1 MSDRD
6 FAAAPEPAFVGAGFA
21 PAGFEPTLIVSSRD
35 LAEGRLRRESELC
48 VHVCRSCK
56 VELADRYHFDCP
68 ECGFP
73 EPPASSCRTCG
84 GEVSPER
91 VKYVAHGRARGSVT
105 KLVPGMSCRA
115 CGLSAVEELGLGAL
129 GELANIAR
137 GPLVILPESGIAT
150 PDRIEVLADADVCG
164 ADEPEQIEKER
175 DGMRLRVGTPSAL
188 FDAALPAVSQ
198 HDPADIFSP
207 TLSLEPGPPYTAAQR
222 RTAALLLADV
232 QRELG
237 APVTCWS
244 ASVGLSEEP
253 LVDPVLTQ
261 QLMFWPGDPG
271 AIGLGLYHALIA
283 GHAPGRFLNSVRLLT
298 FVLRPEPGEAW
309 AAALARRVSALEPL
323 PLDILQQ
330 LWLAMHPGQPFELG
344 RVYASMQAF
353 NERYTAPVDTA
364 HGAPLPWEE
373 PDFEGYS
380 AWLRR
385 LVSGLL
391 APELD
396 AGLAR
401 ARD

>member
-1 MSDRD
+1 MSESE
-6 FAAAPEPAFVGAGFA
+6 FAAAPGPSSSPAGSD
-21 PAGFEPTLIVSSRD
+21 PAGFEPTLVVSSRD

-48 VHVCRSCK
+48 VHACKSCN

-68 ECGFP
+68 ECGHP
-73 EPPASSCRTCG
+73 EPPVSRCRTCG

-105 KLVPGMSCRA
+105 KLVPGISCRA
-115 CGLSAVEELGLGAL
+115 CGLSAVEELGLDAL
-129 GELANIAR
+129 GELANLAR
-137 GPLVILPESGIAT
+137 GPLVILPECGFAT
-150 PDRIEVLADADVCG
+150 PDLIEVLADADVCG
-164 ADEPEQIEKER
+164 ADEPEEVEKER
-175 DGMRLRVGTPSAL
+175 DGMRLRVGSPSAL
-188 FDAALPAVSQ
+188 FDAALPAISQ

-207 TLSLEPGPPYTAAQR
+207 TLSLEPGPPYTLAQR
-222 RTAALLLADV
+222 RTAALLLAEL

-261 QLMFWPGDPG
+261 QLMQLPGDPG
-271 AIGLGLYHALIA
+271 AVGLGLYHALVA

-298 FVLRPEPGEAW
+298 FVLRPDPEEVW
-309 AAALARRVSALEPL
+309 AAALERRVSALEPL

-344 RVYASMQAF
+344 RVYGSMQAF
-353 NERYTAPVDTA
+353 NARYTAPLEPER
-364 HGAPLPWEE
+364 GAPLPWEE
-373 PDFEGYS
+373 PDFEGYA

-385 LVSGLL
+385 LVSALL
-391 APELD
+391 TPELD

-401 ARD
+401 AHN